1 SCGIHPFAEDV
12 GDGSERSAY
21 VNINC
26 LDGIDLAAVQIFD
39 FDGRSA

>member
-1 SCGIHPFAEDV
+1 
-12 GDGSERSAY
+12 AY

-26 LDGIDLAAVQIFD
+26 LDGIDLASVQIFD